1 MNKRYE
7 TILADLKARQLA
19 GEHLPC
25 PRCGEFTMKPA
36 LHTNARSRHADI
48 YICDICSLCEEVL
61 QFMNA
66 PKPLN
71 SWVCLQPERPAS
83 DFIARSSHD
92 VLSEVIRT
100 QVPILMD
107 IYKRLSC
114 GELDSE
120 DAQFEAYS
128 QCPGLTALWLNPFHA
143 KYETADGYILI
154 RFRRCGEEIEYCTSE
169 FTK

>member
-1 MNKRYE
+1 MNKRHE
-7 TILADLKARQLA
+7 TALADFKARQLA
-19 GEHLPC
+19 GEHIPC
-25 PRCGEFTMKPA
+25 PRCGAFSMKPA
-36 LHTNARSRHADI
+36 LHTNAHSRHADI
-48 YICDICSLCEEVL
+48 YICDACGTNEAML
-61 QFMNA
+61 QFMNN
-66 PKPLN
+66 PMPLRA
-71 SWVCLQPERPAS
+71 WACLQPKRPQS
-83 DFIARSSHD
+83 DFIARISHD

-114 GELDSE
+114 DELDSE

-128 QCPGLTALWLNPFHA
+128 QCPGLTTLWLNPFHA

-154 RFRRCGEEIEYCTSE
+154 RFRRHGEEIEFCTSA